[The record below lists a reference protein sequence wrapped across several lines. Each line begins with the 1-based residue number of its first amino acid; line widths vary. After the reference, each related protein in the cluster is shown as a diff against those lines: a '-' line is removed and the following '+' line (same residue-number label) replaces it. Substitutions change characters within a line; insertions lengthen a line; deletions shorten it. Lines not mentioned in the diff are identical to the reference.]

1 MTDFLL
7 SYVFDDQQWFEFL
20 LNKFKMCICPLCET
34 VIEDDDETET
44 LTDREGYR
52 SDTVHRECYHNLA
65 DAVSE
70 QETLN
75 WLRYNI

>member
-1 MTDFLL
+1 
-7 SYVFDDQQWFEFL
+7 
-20 LNKFKMCICPLCET
+20 MCICPLCET

-70 QETLN
+70 QQTLD
-75 WLRYNI
+75 WLSYSI